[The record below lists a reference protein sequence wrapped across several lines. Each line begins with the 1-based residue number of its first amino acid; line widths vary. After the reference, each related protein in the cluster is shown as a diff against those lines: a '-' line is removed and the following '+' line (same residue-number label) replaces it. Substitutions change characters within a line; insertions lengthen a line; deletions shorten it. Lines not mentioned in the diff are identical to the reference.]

1 MFLCSKKSVQTDTN
15 EGQCKGQRIIITNYC
30 SQWLF
35 TYQLFNERFPSHWV
49 MTWDALGTK
58 NHLKLNNYSM
68 LLDSLHVL
76 CTDLAFKHQTYQSP
90 NHVKLWL
97 KYFFFD
103 PRAGH
108 GRRLSWSWRNIGR
121 AWEEGKRTTSHHP
134 IYYNNTMLW
143 KLDLCLRCQCLYY
156 LIPFVFWQEDKAICV
171 LLWLIW
177 WSHVISC
184 VNLFFFNFIFKE
196 AQHLCW
202 LTSIKL

>member
-121 AWEEGKRTTSHHP
+121 AWEEGKRTTSQITPSYKQQHNVLKTRLVFALP
-134 IYYNNTMLW
+134 MSLLSKCFDKKI
-143 KLDLCLRCQCLYY
+143 KL
-156 LIPFVFWQEDKAICV
+156 F
-171 LLWLIW
+171 WLIDMM
-177 WSHVISC
+177 VSC
-184 VNLFFFNFIFKE
+184 Y
-196 AQHLCW
+196 QLCQSF
-202 LTSIKL
+202 LY